1 MRPLQIGAHRSEL
14 IFRPC
19 LCARTKRLRYVCG
32 LPESKCS
39 GALVAASSSERHGRA
54 LHSVRA
60 GVANQKMFV
69 SRRRAEDHPALT
81 ILSFAF
87 ENRAVIALGGIRM
100 KQKVKGST

>member
-1 MRPLQIGAHRSEL
+1 
-14 IFRPC
+14 
-19 LCARTKRLRYVCG
+19 
-32 LPESKCS
+32 
-39 GALVAASSSERHGRA
+39 
-54 LHSVRA
+54 VRA
-60 GVANQKMFV
+60 VVVNQKMFA